1 MADIGVIQVTQSV
14 LSYYEILDI
23 IDCFE
28 FFPLILFSR
37 IMALKLTI

>member
-1 MADIGVIQVTQSV
+1 MADIGVVQVTQWV
-14 LSYYEILDI
+14 LSYYESLDVV
-23 IDCFE
+23 DCFE